1 MRIFMASLAT
11 ETNTFSPIP
20 TNLRSFVEGGY
31 SRRDG
36 TRSENGASSVAL
48 TEWRHA
54 AESDGLD
61 IVESITAYAQ
71 PAGTTNRSTYEEL
84 RDYILD
90 DLRNAQPVA
99 VVLLDLHGAMI
110 ADGYDDCEG
119 DIIAHTRALAG
130 PEVKIGVS
138 LDHHCHLTQAMVDG
152 ADILVAYKEYPHTD
166 MRECARDVYDLT
178 MSVQRG
184 GLKPVKAVHDC
195 RLIGLWP
202 TTREPVRS
210 FVDRMRALESKN
222 GVASISLIHGFP
234 WGDVADVGAKVLVI
248 ADANQTR
255 ADALASQLGAEF
267 WAMREEAR
275 TPYLTVDEALARVQE
290 NTANAPVVL
299 ADVADNAGG
308 GAASDNTA
316 IMQRVLDLGIRDI
329 ALGCFWDTVAVQ
341 MCFGAGIGAT
351 LALRIGGKVGRNSGQ
366 PLDVVATVRGLSP
379 EHKQPGL
386 SGSRSPL
393 GPSAY
398 IEVEGVHIIVS
409 TIREQVFSPELFTE
423 IGCSISDKRGIV
435 VKSAQH
441 FYNNFESI
449 ASEIQYVAAPGSVAP
464 DFAQI
469 AYTKLQRSVWPRSD
483 A

>member
-1 MRIFMASLAT
+1 MRIFMTSLAT

-36 TRSENGASSVAL
+36 SRSENGASVAL

-54 AESDGLD
+54 AESDGLE
-61 IVESITAYAQ
+61 IVESITAFAQ
-71 PAGTTNRSTYEEL
+71 PAGTTVRATYEEL

-99 VVLLDLHGAMI
+99 FVLLDLHGAMI

-119 DIIAHTRALAG
+119 DIIAYTRALVG
-130 PEVKIGVS
+130 PDVKIGVS

-178 MSVQRG
+178 MSAHRG
-184 GLKPVKAVHDC
+184 RLKPAKAVHDC
-195 RLIGLWP
+195 QLIGLWP

-210 FVDRMRALESKN
+210 FVERMRSLEGQN
-222 GVASISLIHGFP
+222 GVASVSLIHGFP

-248 ADANQTR
+248 ADANQAR

-267 WAMREEAR
+267 WALRKEAR
-275 TPYLTVDEALARVQE
+275 TPYMTVDEALARVQE
-290 NTANAPVVL
+290 NTAKAPVVI

-316 IMQRVLDLGIRDI
+316 ILQRVLDLGIRDI
-329 ALGCFWDTVAVQ
+329 ALGCFWDPVAVQ

-386 SGSRSPL
+386 SGSQSRL

-449 ASEIQYVAAPGSVAP
+449 ASEIQYVAASGSVAP
-464 DFAQI
+464 EFAQI
-469 AYTKLQRSVWPRSD
+469 AYTKLQRPVWPRAD
-483 A
+483 P

>member
-1 MRIFMASLAT
+1 VRIFMTSLAT

-20 TNLRSFVEGGY
+20 TNLRSFAEGGY

-36 TRSENGASSVAL
+36 SCSESSASSVAL
-48 TEWRHA
+48 PEWRRA
-54 AESDGLD
+54 AANDGLE
-61 IVESITAYAQ
+61 IVESITAFAQ
-71 PAGTTNRSTYEEL
+71 PAGTTVRATYEEL
-84 RDYILD
+84 RGYILD
-90 DLRNAQPVA
+90 DLRDAQPVA

-119 DIIAHTRALAG
+119 DIIARTRALVG
-130 PEVKIGVS
+130 PDVKIGVS
-138 LDHHCHLTQAMVDG
+138 LDHHCHLTQAMVEG
-152 ADILVAYKEYPHTD
+152 ADILIAYKEYPHTD
-166 MRECARDVYDLT
+166 MRECARKVYDLT
-178 MSVQRG
+178 MATRKGS
-184 GLKPVKAVHDC
+184 LTPVKAVHDC

-210 FVDRMRALESKN
+210 FVERLRALESKN
-222 GVASISLIHGFP
+222 GVASVSLIHGFP

-248 ADANQTR
+248 ADANQAQ
-255 ADALASQLGAEF
+255 ADALARQLGAEF

-275 TPYLTVDEALARVQE
+275 TPYLTIDEALARVRAS
-290 NTANAPVVL
+290 TAKAPVII

-316 IMQRVLDLGIRDI
+316 ILQRVLDLGIRDI
-329 ALGCFWDTVAVQ
+329 ALGCFWDPVAVQ
-341 MCFGAGIGAT
+341 MCFGAGVGAA

-366 PLDVVATVRGLSP
+366 PVDVVGTVRGLCA

-386 SGSRSPL
+386 SGSQSPL

-398 IEVEGVHIIVS
+398 VEVEGVHIICS
-409 TIREQVFSPELFTE
+409 TIREQVFSPELFTA
-423 IGCSISDKRGIV
+423 IGCTISGKRGIV

-441 FYNNFESI
+441 FYTNFELIS
-449 ASEIQYVAAPGSVAP
+449 AEIQYVAASGSVAP

-469 AYTKLQRSVWPRSD
+469 AYTKLQRPVWPRSD

>member
-1 MRIFMASLAT
+1 
-11 ETNTFSPIP
+11 
-20 TNLRSFVEGGY
+20 VK
-31 SRRDG
+31 
-36 TRSENGASSVAL
+36 
-48 TEWRHA
+48 
-54 AESDGLD
+54 DGLE
-61 IVESITAYAQ
+61 IIESITAFAQ
-71 PAGTTNRSTYEEL
+71 PAGTTVRATYEEL

-90 DLRNAQPVA
+90 DLRDAQPVA

-119 DIIAHTRALAG
+119 DIIARARALVG
-130 PEVKIGVS
+130 PDVKIGVS
-138 LDHHCHLTQAMVDG
+138 LDHHCHLTQAMVEG
-152 ADILVAYKEYPHTD
+152 ADIVVAYKEYPHTD
-166 MRECARDVYDLT
+166 MRECAREVYDLT
-178 MSVQRG
+178 MSTQRG
-184 GLKPVKAVHDC
+184 SLKPVKAVHDC

-210 FVDRMRALESKN
+210 FMDRMRALESKN

-248 ADANQTR
+248 ADANQAK

-275 TPYLTVDEALARVQE
+275 TPYLTVDEALARVRVS
-290 NTANAPVVL
+290 TAKAPIVI
-299 ADVADNAGG
+299 ADVADNAGS

-316 IMQRVLDLGIRDI
+316 ILQRILDLGIRDI
-329 ALGCFWDTVAVQ
+329 ALGCFWDPVAVQ
-341 MCFGAGIGAT
+341 MCFGAGIGAA

-366 PLDVVATVRGLSP
+366 PVDVVATVRGLCP

-386 SGSRSPL
+386 SGSQSLL

-398 IEVEGVHIIVS
+398 VEVDGVHIICS
-409 TIREQVFSPELFTE
+409 TIREQVFSPELFTD
-423 IGCSISDKRGIV
+423 IGCSLSGKRGIV

-441 FYNNFESI
+441 FYNNFEPI
-449 ASEIQYVAAPGSVAP
+449 AGEIQYVAAPGSAAP

-469 AYTKLQRSVWPRSD
+469 AYTKLKRPVWPRSNL
-483 A
+483 